1 MKYKDK
7 VVGGSSNIVDKHQ
20 TKKKSMLK
28 HAKAIVARSLD
39 SSEKKPEDTIELV
52 TYSKSATELVH
63 SHQETIKVFMPSS
76 NFLQL
81 PGERSRRP
89 STVSFTLLEEEKLVS
104 LEELPSLSRVGSGFS
119 RVSDLLSPS
128 KRSRTSKRPSIF
140 SRLSDLANGSTR
152 PSSLYSSLSDLSKNV
167 PNHRILNS
175 RLYLF
180 VIFVIVLVI
189 LVTVLLTHFG

>member
-1 MKYKDK
+1 
-7 VVGGSSNIVDKHQ
+7 
-20 TKKKSMLK
+20 MLK

-89 STVSFTLLEEEKLVS
+89 SAVSFTLLEEEKIV

-128 KRSRTSKRPSIF
+128 RRSRTSKRPSIF